1 MRECVPGAMV
11 ENDLF
16 LLAARL
22 LLLDLLVLAVNHV
35 FALLL
40 AERLLRKGCLCHAAA
55 PLARTN
61 VAVNIGITHQRLMRV
76 PSSVYTI

>member
-1 MRECVPGAMV
+1 MRECVPGAIV

-40 AERLLRKGCLCHAAA
+40 AERLLGKGCLCHFAGFGRAFA
-55 PLARTN
+55 SN
-61 VAVNIGITHQRLMRV
+61 GE
-76 PSSVYTI
+76 SVGV